1 MQDSFSNELE
11 RTAFLRWLWRQLTS
25 MRIALIL
32 LLLLAIASIPGSIF
46 PQRTQNPIRVQ
57 SFLTQNPTIGKIL
70 DRCGFFDVYGSPWF
84 SAIYL
89 LLFISLVGCVLPRA
103 VSHLKESLAKPTLVP
118 KYLDKMSHHQI
129 ADGASLE
136 NFAKILRKK
145 RFRIRV
151 ETNAISAE
159 KGYLRETGNLVF
171 HLSLVVILIAIALGA
186 LYGNK
191 GDVILNSGERF
202 VNVPTSYDNLTFGRL
217 QNENSLPSFAL
228 EHQKFTAKYDPANNQ
243 PLDYEL
249 IAGLV
254 TNNQNRQVVIKVN
267 EPLTIG
273 STKIYLQANGYAP
286 VVQVKDKNGR
296 EIFNGA
302 VTFLPQDGNLTSIG
316 AIKIPDMNP
325 QIGFVSS
332 FLPTADRDPVRG
344 GFSSYPEV
352 LDPRLLISVWQGDL
366 GMNTGVPQS
375 VYRINTSK
383 MQQIGLKALSINES
397 YDFGV
402 GTITFVGWKSWVNL
416 QIVNDPG
423 KALALIG
430 AILATIGLLMSLFVR
445 QRRIWIKIKEKGK
458 SGATSVEI
466 AGLSRNEIPGLAD
479 EISQLILL
487 AKSNV

>member
-57 SFLTQNPTIGKIL
+57 SFLAENPTIGKIL
-70 DRCGFFDVYGSPWF
+70 DRFGFFDVYGSPWF

-191 GDVILNSGERF
+191 GDVILNSGEKI
-202 VNVPTSYDNLTFGRL
+202 GR
-217 QNENSLPSFAL
+217 A
-228 EHQKFTAKYDPANNQ
+228 H
-243 PLDYEL
+243 
-249 IAGLV
+249 V
-254 TNNQNRQVVIKVN
+254 
-267 EPLTIG
+267 
-273 STKIYLQANGYAP
+273 
-286 VVQVKDKNGR
+286 
-296 EIFNGA
+296 
-302 VTFLPQDGNLTSIG
+302 
-316 AIKIPDMNP
+316 
-325 QIGFVSS
+325 
-332 FLPTADRDPVRG
+332 
-344 GFSSYPEV
+344 
-352 LDPRLLISVWQGDL
+352 
-366 GMNTGVPQS
+366 
-375 VYRINTSK
+375 
-383 MQQIGLKALSINES
+383 
-397 YDFGV
+397 
-402 GTITFVGWKSWVNL
+402 
-416 QIVNDPG
+416 
-423 KALALIG
+423 
-430 AILATIGLLMSLFVR
+430 
-445 QRRIWIKIKEKGK
+445 
-458 SGATSVEI
+458 
-466 AGLSRNEIPGLAD
+466 
-479 EISQLILL
+479 
-487 AKSNV
+487 

>member
-1 MQDSFSNELE
+1 MLFRS
-11 RTAFLRWLWRQLTS
+11 
-25 MRIALIL
+25 
-32 LLLLAIASIPGSIF
+32 
-46 PQRTQNPIRVQ
+46 
-57 SFLTQNPTIGKIL
+57 
-70 DRCGFFDVYGSPWF
+70 FFDVYGSPWF

-217 QNENSLPSFAL
+217 QNENSLPSFTL
-228 EHQKFTAKYDPANNQ
+228 ELQKFTAKYDPANNQ

-352 LDPRLLISVWQGDL
+352 LDPRLLVSVWQGDL

-375 VYRINTSK
+375 E
-383 MQQIGLKALSINES
+383 IGRAH
-397 YDFGV
+397 V
-402 GTITFVGWKSWVNL
+402 
-416 QIVNDPG
+416 
-423 KALALIG
+423 
-430 AILATIGLLMSLFVR
+430 
-445 QRRIWIKIKEKGK
+445 
-458 SGATSVEI
+458 
-466 AGLSRNEIPGLAD
+466 
-479 EISQLILL
+479 
-487 AKSNV
+487 